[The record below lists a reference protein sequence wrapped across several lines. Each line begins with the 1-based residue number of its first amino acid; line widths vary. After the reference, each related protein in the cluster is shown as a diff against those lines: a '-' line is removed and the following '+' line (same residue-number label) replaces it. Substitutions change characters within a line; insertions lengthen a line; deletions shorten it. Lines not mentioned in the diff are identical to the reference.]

1 VQRPSRDDFCSWTDG
16 KFKDNRDKRDGK
28 QFVLLPRVVLES
40 PGYRRAGHT
49 ARSLLTDIA
58 MQYSGFNNGKLVA
71 CDKYLKPKGWTSN
84 NTALR
89 AVHELQACGLL
100 IETRKGARPNKA
112 AWFALSW
119 LDLDQGQGLDI
130 DPKFYRR
137 GAYLNPDKAA
147 QQNASIAPAGGAV
160 VLPIAP
166 ARGARASTVAPSGG
180 AVRPALS
187 PSPAPSGGAYLEIPS
202 ALSMAGARGHWGTG
216 SA

>member
-1 VQRPSRDDFCSWTDG
+1 MRAK
-16 KFKDNRDKRDGK
+16 KFKGNGDKRDGR
-28 QFVLLPRVVLES
+28 QFVALPHVVLES
-40 PGYRRAGHT
+40 PGYRLATYPARA
-49 ARSLLTDIA
+49 LLIDIA
-58 MQYSGFNNGKLVA
+58 MQYTGHNNGKLVA
-71 CDKYLKPKGWTSN
+71 CAKYLKAKGWNSN
-84 NTALR
+84 ATIVR
-89 AVHELQACGLL
+89 ARRDLIDCGLL

-137 GAYLNPDKAA
+137 GEYMTPDKAA
-147 QQNASIAPAGGAV
+147 QQNASVAPAGGAV

-187 PSPAPSGGAYLEIPS
+187 PSPAPSGGAYLETPS
-202 ALSMAGARGHWGTG
+202 AMSMAGARGHCIANGIDDVRERIG
-216 SA
+216 G

>member
-1 VQRPSRDDFCSWTDG
+1 MGNKR
-16 KFKDNRDKRDGK
+16 FKGNRDKRDGR
-28 QFVLLPRVVLES
+28 QFVPLPHVVLES
-40 PGYRRAGHT
+40 PGYRLATFPARA
-49 ARSLLTDIA
+49 LLIDVA
-58 MQYSGFNNGKLVA
+58 MQYTGFNNGKLVA
-71 CDKYLKPKGWTSN
+71 CAKYLKAKGWNSN
-84 NTALR
+84 ATIVR
-89 AVHELQACGLL
+89 ARRDLIDCGLL

-137 GAYLNPDKAA
+137 GEYMTPDKAA

-180 AVRPALS
+180 AVRPAMS
-187 PSPAPSGGAYLEIPS
+187 PSPAPSGGAYLETPS
-202 ALSMAGARGHWGTG
+202 GMGMAGAREHCGANGIDDVRERIG
-216 SA
+216 G